1 MLILSMLLQ
10 ITGFTQEKLAEYV
23 GVSRASINM
32 WLSSDESMSNKSKEM
47 ISEKFNF
54 PVQYFNYGLNENP
67 EIYKVI
73 YETIQNNWKKQ
84 NKQITPEDRIR
95 EILFSLDNEYNAKV
109 EPEQIIDENKKNIE
123 LEDEEILEGL
133 IQGYNPY
140 TGEVFDQDHILN
152 VLDIRKLLI
161 NVYNKYDLIKTITT
175 VSDLTEEERITFEN
189 LRQWRLDKA
198 KEEGFYKPYMV
209 FSDKE
214 LCNMIKAN
222 IKRKEDL
229 LNVKGIGNIKYE
241 KYADELYLYLKP
253 ASNINFTMPGFSD
266 NFGDASVIID
276 DEDDLPF

>member
-152 VLDIRKLLI
+152 VSDIRKLLI

-253 ASNINFTMPGFSD
+253 VSNINFTMPGFSD
-266 NFGDASVIID
+266 NFGDDVKIIV